1 VAEKL
6 GVPLE
11 NTYAFGDGV
20 NDLCMI
26 EAAGHGIAM
35 GNAVDALK
43 EKAEFI
49 TTPILE
55 DGVYNGLKHY
65 NLI

>member
-1 VAEKL
+1 
-6 GVPLE
+6 
-11 NTYAFGDGV
+11 
-20 NDLCMI
+20 MI
-26 EAAGHGIAM
+26 EAAGHGVAM
-35 GNAVDALK
+35 GNAVDQLK

-55 DGVYNGLKHY
+55 DGVWNGLSHY